1 MGDVPNGL
9 EASFLER
16 GQVLIVVQA
25 VLVQALLDL
34 VDHIKVLHFVD
45 VSTLVIGGKG
55 LTHVLWVVHKVDDK
69 DLILTGGRP
78 VEAGEGL
85 HNLHMVGD
93 FLVYIHGDQFGLVK
107 AGLELVGHQHHPV
120 FRSVKGKAQI
130 LPLDI
135 RVHALLGELFV
146 LIDDKHIILEL
157 AVILVHHLLTGH
169 LAGEGHQ

>member
-1 MGDVPNGL
+1 M
-9 EASFLER
+9 
-16 GQVLIVVQA
+16 
-25 VLVQALLDL
+25 LVQALLDL

-69 DLILTGGRP
+69 DLVLTGGRP

-107 AGLELVGHQHHPV
+107 ACLELVGHQHHPV
-120 FRSVKGKAQI
+120 FRAVKGKAQI

-135 RVHALLGELFV
+135 RVHALLGELLA
-146 LIDDKHIILEL
+146 LIDDKHIVLKL
-157 AVILVHHLLTGH
+157 TVILVHHLLASH
-169 LAGEGHQ
+169 LAGEGYQ